1 MDRGKSTVF
10 RRGCASKPARYAS
23 VMCWESRMKRIFAAF
38 IFLLSPIALTRPY
51 DFGDSYEGWDDSVT
65 LPEMVGGLIA
75 WAALIWLARWVFE
88 KWTLGWWG
96 VAGFYLMH
104 VLMFYVMSGLS
115 QPLWSIAIISVFAT
129 IFSLVV
135 LNEL

>member
-1 MDRGKSTVF
+1 
-10 RRGCASKPARYAS
+10 
-23 VMCWESRMKRIFAAF
+23 MKRIFAAF
-38 IFLLSPIALTRPY
+38 IFPLSPIVLARPY
-51 DFGDSYEGWDDSVT
+51 DFNDSYEGWDDSVT
-65 LPEMVGGLIA
+65 VTEMIGGLIV

-96 VAGFYLMH
+96 VVGFYLMH
-104 VLMFYVMSGLS
+104 VLMFYVMSGPGLS
-115 QPLWSIAIISVFAT
+115 QPLWLIAIISVFAT

>member
-1 MDRGKSTVF
+1 MSM
-10 RRGCASKPARYAS
+10 S
-23 VMCWESRMKRIFAAF
+23 WEFGMKWIFAAF
-38 IFLLSPIALTRPY
+38 ILLSSPIVLARPY
-51 DFGDSYEGWDDSVT
+51 DFSDSYGGRDDSVT
-65 LPEMVGGLIA
+65 LTEMVSGLVA

-96 VAGFYLMH
+96 VAGFYLTH

-115 QPLWSIAIISVFAT
+115 QPLWLIAIISVFAT